1 MHRWPFW
8 VSVAVVVTVLLA
20 VAFLALLGKLMPDL
34 LTQALVVAPAPPG
47 AVVDLRDFAGA
58 PAQLRRLQISD
69 AEADTVIWDLQ
80 SDGDWAE
87 LSRFPLQPGPNPVVP
102 RGVAG
107 FEAVFPED
115 QESFA
120 LASGAEYEVR
130 VWSVVEGRRV
140 ERRVRF
146 VLGESR

>member
-8 VSVAVVVTVLLA
+8 VSVAVVVTVFLA
-20 VAFLALLGKLMPDL
+20 VAFLSVLGRLMPGL

-47 AVVDLRDFAGA
+47 AVVDLRDFTGA

-80 SDGDWAE
+80 AGGEWAE
-87 LSRFPLQPGPNPVVP
+87 LSRFPLQPGPNPVLP

-107 FEAVFPED
+107 LEAVFPED

-120 LASGAEYEVR
+120 LTSGTEYEVR

-146 VLGESR
+146 VLGGSR